1 MGTFVLHRRPIRHNS
16 KSYDYENKTKTGKN
30 QKFSIKVREEK
41 IEANWKHK
49 LFSEKFIFDQLNVF
63 WKPIEAVNFMTS
75 WWERLMRKVN
85 EKLMFKKIFEE
96 LFSKS

>member
-1 MGTFVLHRRPIRHNS
+1 MFVLHRRPIRHNN

-30 QKFSIKVREEK
+30 QKFSIDVREEK

-49 LFSEKFIFDQLNVF
+49 LFSEKFILDQLNAF
-63 WKPIEAVNFMTS
+63 CKPIEAVNFKTS
-75 WWERLMRKVN
+75 WWEVN

-96 LFSKS
+96 LISKS